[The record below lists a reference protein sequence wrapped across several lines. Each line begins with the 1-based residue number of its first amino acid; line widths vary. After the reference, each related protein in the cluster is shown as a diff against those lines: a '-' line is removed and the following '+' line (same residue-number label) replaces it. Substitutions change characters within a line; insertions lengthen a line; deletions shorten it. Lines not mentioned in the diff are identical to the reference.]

1 MDRAGLSGGGTSL
14 RQDFRLYFCCL
25 SYSDTTE
32 SSQFDFLRVRL
43 ERGDRLR
50 QHSGYDHDR
59 VSHHF
64 QYLHDSLLV
73 RHLKYRQVPLF
84 KGIIVSWGIAFFEY
98 CFQVPANRVGS
109 YELSA
114 VQLKRIQGSNHTHR
128 IFGVLSAL
136 PGRPNQVELYCGV
149 RADCGGGVRYFQE
162 MVMV

>member
-1 MDRAGLSGGGTSL
+1 
-14 RQDFRLYFCCL
+14 
-25 SYSDTTE
+25 
-32 SSQFDFLRVRL
+32 LRVRL
-43 ERGDRLR
+43 ERGGRLR

-114 VQLKRIQGSNHTHR
+114 VQLKRIQEVITLIVFSVFSVLYLDDQIRWNYIVGFALIVAAVFV
-128 IFGVLSAL
+128 IFKKW
-136 PGRPNQVELYCGV
+136 
-149 RADCGGGVRYFQE
+149 
-162 MVMV
+162 